1 MKRYAEAGSTLR
13 KTPRKR
19 RISEGGVSVGM
30 GGMER

>member
-1 MKRYAEAGSTLR
+1 MKRNAKAGSTLR

-30 GGMER
+30 EEMER